1 MPYNLGM
8 RVDPFAKFTTRAM
21 IKNERFDSLL
31 TAENIRSIDNMML
44 IQPKEQALPAGRWQN
59 AYIRCLEIVE
69 DMAMHGVPREFFA
82 SAIKAIQLSAP
93 LAHHVTYKNSEAIEV
108 WNEEA
113 KTGEILRII

>member
-1 MPYNLGM
+1 MPYNIGM

-31 TAENIRSIDNMML
+31 TAQNIIGIDRLTLLMPTDQE
-44 IQPKEQALPAGRWQN
+44 ITALRYQS
-59 AYIRCLEIVE
+59 AYNLALEVVE
-69 DMAMHGVPREFFA
+69 DMAIHGVPREFFA

-93 LAHHVTYKNSEAIEV
+93 LAHHITYKNSEAIEV